1 MVRGGQEHQAQQNGD
16 EQTEAEGSHRNVAVG
31 EEVHVGSAQT
41 RRSWRRAREKVPCSI
56 GCVTARGGRLL
67 GDGGLQDT
75 SRLERWR
82 WQAAR
87 RRRVH
92 NDLRL
97 RFMLRLNILS
107 PPQPSSQSS
116 ERWHRDTLPCP
127 SPQQRSGRGGRSP
140 LSRLAAQPIH
150 PNQVNPPS
158 TRVLDRRCWAL
169 RAPSAAPS
177 KPALDRLLG
186 LTRG

>member
-1 MVRGGQEHQAQQNGD
+1 MKKVVASLAPVVGAYPGPGFGPGGAPRLAGLRRFRAVVRALGAPEAPAGARDPVRNAERKSGGVGGGLVRGGQEHQAQQNGD

-31 EEVHVGSAQT
+31 EEVRVGSAQT
-41 RRSWRRAREKVPCSI
+41 RRSWRRAREKVPCSS

-92 NDLRL
+92 NELRP

-107 PPQPSSQSS
+107 PP
-116 ERWHRDTLPCP
+116 
-127 SPQQRSGRGGRSP
+127 
-140 LSRLAAQPIH
+140 
-150 PNQVNPPS
+150 
-158 TRVLDRRCWAL
+158 
-169 RAPSAAPS
+169 
-177 KPALDRLLG
+177 
-186 LTRG
+186 